1 VVAGPVLFVL
11 GWIFAGVG
19 VVGQPHV
26 MVRFMTM
33 DQPQDIH
40 RVRVYYYGWY
50 VAFYTLTVLAGLA
63 ARILIPEVSDFDAE
77 LALPTLAQELLPEVL
92 VGLILAGLFASTM
105 STADSQ
111 ILSCTAAITRDF
123 NGGREVSYLMTKIA
137 TVLVVVAALGIAL
150 SGNKSVFS
158 LVLIAWSA
166 LASSFAPLL
175 ITYALGGRPTER
187 VALLMM
193 LTGLGSMLLWRYF
206 ELTGVMYE
214 VAPGMIAGFIPY
226 LLKKIFS
233 KSND

>member
-1 VVAGPVLFVL
+1 
-11 GWIFAGVG
+11 
-19 VVGQPHV
+19 
-26 MVRFMTM
+26 VRFMTM
-33 DQPQDIH
+33 DRPQDIH
-40 RVRVYYYGWY
+40 RVRVYYYAWY

-77 LALPTLAQELLPEVL
+77 LALPTLAQELLPEFL

-123 NGGREVSYLMTKIA
+123 NGGREVSYVMTKLA

-150 SGNKSVFS
+150 SGNQSVFS

-166 LASSFAPLL
+166 LASAFAPLL
-175 ITYALGGRPTER
+175 MTYALGGRPTER

-226 LLKKIFS
+226 LLGKIFI